1 MKAVAMNPITPNFG
15 WILQAQTNSLNAGQW
30 FDLPGS
36 DVVNAVFIPINPA
49 NTSVFYRLRMQ

>member
-1 MKAVAMNPITPNFG
+1 MNPITPNIG